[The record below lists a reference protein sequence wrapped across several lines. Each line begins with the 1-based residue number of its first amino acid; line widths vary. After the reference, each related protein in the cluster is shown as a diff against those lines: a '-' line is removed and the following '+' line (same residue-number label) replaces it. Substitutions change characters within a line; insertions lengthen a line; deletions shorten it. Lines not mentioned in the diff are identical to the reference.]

1 MQMTAA
7 DLAYMKG
14 EAAVQ
19 PGDTAADALK
29 RAAECG
35 YLAPGERR
43 TAFVEGFVAN
53 CRHDT
58 AEIHKDTLQ

>member
-1 MQMTAA
+1 MQMSAA

-19 PGDTAADALK
+19 PGDTVADALK
-29 RAAECG
+29 RAAEHG

-53 CRHDT
+53 CPDN
-58 AEIHKDTLQ
+58 AKKDA

>member
-1 MQMTAA
+1 MTAV

-19 PGDTAADALK
+19 PGDTSADALK
-29 RAAECG
+29 RAAEYG

-53 CRHDT
+53 CDSST
-58 AEIHKDTLQ
+58 KNDA

>member
-19 PGDTAADALK
+19 RGDTAADALK
-29 RAAECG
+29 RAAEHG

-53 CRHDT
+53 CPDSFK
-58 AEIHKDTLQ
+58 KDD